1 MTVQEIKEKLGLTV
15 CCGDDLLHREV
26 TGGYAGDLLSDV
38 MGNSKAGDIWVTM
51 QVHVNIIAV
60 AILKDLAAVI
70 LVSGRRP
77 AEDTLKKARDE
88 KIPILLSQLPSYEI
102 AGKLYFLGV
111 GSGA

>member
-1 MTVQEIKEKLGLTV
+1 MTVQELTEKLGLAV
-15 CCGDDLLHREV
+15 CCGADLSRRSI

-38 MGNSKAGDIWVTM
+38 MANSKAGDVWITM

-60 AILKDLAAVI
+60 AVLKELAAII
-70 LVSGRRP
+70 LVNGRKP
-77 AEDTLKKARDE
+77 AEDTLKKAKEE
-88 KIPILLSQLPSYEI
+88 KIPVLLSHLSAYEI